1 MYGIPVTERS
11 LTIEVRLTSVSVGA
25 QIIFPDNQIIRGQ
38 NIVVYGIESFTN
50 EQIATT
56 PSNNSVVSP
65 DGALG
70 LILNFLDDK
79 SINLVNQMPY
89 FALNAATNSGVV
101 REFKPFKCVLQ
112 KSFVTITNASNLSV
126 GQSAFFNLI
135 YKPLAK

>member
-50 EQIATT
+50 EQSATT

>member
-11 LTIEVRLTSVSVGA
+11 LTIEVKLTSISVGS

-38 NIVVYGIESFTN
+38 NIVVYGIESFTAD
-50 EQIATT
+50 QITST
-56 PSNNSVVSP
+56 PAGNTVVSST
-65 DGALG
+65 GALG

-89 FALNAATNSGVV
+89 YALNAATNSGVV
-101 REFKPFKCVLQ
+101 REFKPFACVLQ
-112 KSFVTITNASNLSV
+112 KSFVTITNATGLSV

>member
-11 LTIEVRLTSVSVGA
+11 LTIEVRLTSISVGA
-25 QIIFPDNQIIRGQ
+25 QIVFPDNQIIRGQ
-38 NIVVYGIESFTN
+38 NIVVYGIESFTSD
-50 EQIATT
+50 QITYT
-56 PSNNSVVSP
+56 PSSNQVVSP
-65 DGALG
+65 TAALG
-70 LILNFLDDK
+70 LIINFLDDK

-101 REFKPFKCVLQ
+101 REFKPFQCVLT
-112 KSFVTITNASNLSV
+112 KSFVTITNNTGLTV